1 MSCAIGWPFS
11 IGETS
16 WRAVRPREL
25 KLRYALGKVI
35 ISTDEGERE
44 VPLEKEAIISELKR
58 GGELLMIH
66 SKEPSLKEVFLR
78 LTKKQEVE

>member
-1 MSCAIGWPFS
+1 MSCAIGCLS
-11 IGETS
+11 QSGRHRGE
-16 WRAVRPREL
+16 
-25 KLRYALGKVI
+25 RYAPGVEAPLCAEQGI

-66 SKEPSLKEVFLR
+66 SRSRV
-78 LTKKQEVE
+78 